1 LPIDFKAM
9 PQRNEAPAWW
19 SFPSFP
25 LARLAVV
32 VLLLLAPGACGPK
45 TPQLPPL
52 PEDGLVLAFGDSL
65 TYGTG
70 AAAQDSYPAVLERL
84 IGRPVVRSGVPGEVS
99 AKGLRRLAG
108 VLERYRPDLLVL
120 CHGGNDILRF
130 NNDDKTAANL
140 RAMVKLARSQGVEVV
155 LIGVPKPG
163 LFLSDGAGFYQR
175 IARDFAI
182 PYAGEILADILGS
195 PSLKSDA
202 IHPNAAGYR
211 KLAEAVAVLLRKSGA
226 I

>member
-1 LPIDFKAM
+1 
-9 PQRNEAPAWW
+9 
-19 SFPSFP
+19 

-32 VLLLLAPGACGPK
+32 VLLLLLPGACGPK

-70 AAAQDSYPAVLERL
+70 ATADDSYPAVLERL
-84 IGRPVVRSGVPGEVS
+84 IGRPVIRSGVPGEVS
-99 AKGLRRLAG
+99 AAGLKRLAG
-108 VLERYRPDLLVL
+108 TLKRYRPDLLVL
-120 CHGGNDILRF
+120 CHGGNDILRL

-182 PYAGEILADILGS
+182 PYAGEILGDILGS

-211 KLAEAVAVLLRKSGA
+211 KLAESVAVLLRKSGA

>member
-1 LPIDFKAM
+1 MSKKNGLATMRWFQAFS
-9 PQRNEAPAWW
+9 PARV
-19 SFPSFP
+19 
-25 LARLAVV
+25 LVV
-32 VLLLLAPGACGPK
+32 VLLLLLPAACGPE

-65 TYGTG
+65 THGTG
-70 AAAQDSYPAVLERL
+70 AAARDSYPAVLERL
-84 IGRPVVRSGVPGEVS
+84 IGRTVVRSGVPGEVS
-99 AKGLRRLAG
+99 AKGLRRLNEA
-108 VLERYRPDLLVL
+108 LARYRPDLLVL

-130 NNDDKTAANL
+130 KNDDKTAANL
-140 RAMVKLARSQGVEVV
+140 RAMVKLATGQGVDVL

-163 LFLSDGAGFYQR
+163 LFMSDAADFYQR

-195 PSLKSDA
+195 PSLKSDSV
-202 IHPNAAGYR
+202 HPNAAGYR
-211 KLAEAVAVLLRKSGA
+211 KLAEAVAALLRESGA

>member
-1 LPIDFKAM
+1 MSK
-9 PQRNEAPAWW
+9 RNQAADLR
-19 SFPSFP
+19 SFHAFPSIRV
-25 LARLAVV
+25 A
-32 VLLLLAPGACGPK
+32 LLLLLLLLPGACGPE

-70 AAAQDSYPAVLERL
+70 ATAEDSYPSVLERL
-84 IGRPVVRSGVPGEVS
+84 IDRPVIRSGVPGEVS
-99 AKGLRRLAG
+99 AEGLKRLAG
-108 VLERYRPDLLVL
+108 ALERYRPDLLVL
-120 CHGGNDILRF
+120 CHGGNDILRLK
-130 NNDDKTAANL
+130 NDDKTAANL
-140 RAMVKLARSQGVEVV
+140 RAMVELARSQGVEVV

-175 IARDFAI
+175 IARDFGI
-182 PYAGEILADILGS
+182 PYAGEVLADILGS

-211 KLAEAVAVLLRKSGA
+211 KLAEAIAVLLRKSGA

>member
-1 LPIDFKAM
+1 M
-9 PQRNEAPAWW
+9 PQRNEDLA
-19 SFPSFP
+19 SRSLQTFPMT
-25 LARLAVV
+25 RLVV
-32 VLLLLAPGACGPK
+32 VLLLLLAAACGPK
-45 TPQLPPL
+45 TPELPPL
-52 PEDGLVLAFGDSL
+52 PDDGLVLAFGDSL

-70 AAAQDSYPAVLERL
+70 AAARDSYPAVLERL
-84 IGRPVVRSGVPGEVS
+84 IGRKVIRSGVPGEVS
-99 AKGLRRLAG
+99 AEGLRRLDGA
-108 VLERYRPDLLVL
+108 LARYRPDLLVL

-130 NNDDKTAANL
+130 KKDDKTAANL
-140 RAMVKLARSQGVEVV
+140 RAMVKLATGQGVDVI

-163 LFLSDGAGFYQR
+163 LFVTDGAGFYER
-175 IARDFAI
+175 IAQDFRI

-211 KLAEAVAVLLRKSGA
+211 KLAEAVAALLRQSGA